1 MEYIQGSIYGKEVRD
16 MPGGDGT
23 GPMGMGPMTGRAA
36 GFCTGYGAPGYA
48 NYAFGRGFR
57 AWGRGR
63 GGGGR
68 GFRNWYYRTGL
79 TGWQR
84 AAAGMPVWGYP
95 YAYGGAYVPPAS
107 MATARQQE
115 LDELKG
121 QAEYLEDMLDNIRMQ
136 LKELEGKAAKTTPQT
151 G

>member
-1 MEYIQGSIYGKEVRD
+1 

-23 GPMGMGPMTGRAA
+23 GPMGLGPMTGRAA
-36 GFCTGYGAPGYA
+36 GFCTGYGTPGYA
-48 NYAFGRGFR
+48 NYAFGRGFC

-84 AAAGMPVWGYP
+84 AGMGVSSWGYP
-95 YAYGGAYVPPAS
+95 YVYGGGYTPPAP
-107 MATARQQE
+107 MAMTRQQE
-115 LDELKG
+115 LDTLKN
-121 QAEYLEDMLDNIRMQ
+121 QAEYLEDMLENVLMR
-136 LKELEGKAAKTTPQT
+136 LRELEGEAAKKPPQA